1 MLAPSR
7 ARRKSGV
14 VTCSPLGELAGA
26 LNAVVSKVGDFVD
39 IFDLSFFVAGAVC
52 LSALAFGNARGHFIE
67 AAAFGEGYNALMF
80 LIGCYVLGL
89 VCFAF
94 GRMLRPKRSSLFAA
108 DFKSIV
114 ERHGLGARY
123 QSYLTDRAA
132 DNMLLYNRLWA
143 MMRQETALLPSFTLL
158 RRYWSM
164 AATYDG
170 LVTALIAWW
179 CACIYWC
186 IDPAAA
192 STPLLLRAIPLA
204 ILPVAVLLCRREAG
218 RLTRF
223 QMEELVASIAFFES
237 RPATA
242 KPQGE

>member
-1 MLAPSR
+1 
-7 ARRKSGV
+7 V
-14 VTCSPLGELAGA
+14 GELAGA

-52 LSALAFGNARGHFIE
+52 LGGLAFGNGRARFIE
-67 AAAFGEGYNALMF
+67 PAAFGETYNPLMF
-80 LIGCYVLGL
+80 LVACYVLGL
-89 VCFAF
+89 ICFAL

-123 QSYLTDRAA
+123 QSYLGDRPGDA
-132 DNMLLYNRLWA
+132 MLLYNRLWA
-143 MMRQETALLPSFTLL
+143 MARQLPELAPSFTLL

-170 LVTALIAWW
+170 LVAAFIVWW
-179 CACIYWC
+179 CVCLRWL
-186 IDPAAA
+186 IDSAAPQPILLRVI
-192 STPLLLRAIPLA
+192 PLLV
-204 ILPVAVLLCRREAG
+204 LPVAVWIARREAG

-223 QMEELVASIAFFES
+223 QMEELVATIAFHES
-237 RPATA
+237 VPADKVVEFPVA
-242 KPQGE
+242 KS